1 MDLLQ
6 THFPLEVYLGLN
18 RRPTSLH
25 CCPLHSSLR
34 RVGEQILDQMA
45 SIVGQFGRGEIES
58 ILIKSADNLESS
70 GVVAMAA
77 PLIVKSRC
85 LLRRYVNDL
94 RILDTIGI
102 QLHSPN
108 SRAYAAA
115 SLSSLGSFLK
125 MDDLLSPPTALNDLF
140 SHEPCQVAD
149 AEEDVFFQIVSRQTI
164 GGVKSRL
171 QGASFFEAMFR
182 GGFQESHTNI
192 VPLADIQ
199 APILKVIFLFDYYIP
214 YFFQTQF

>member
-1 MDLLQ
+1 MFVDLLQ
-6 THFPLEVYLGLN
+6 THFPLEIYLGLN
-18 RRPTSLH
+18 RITSLH

-45 SIVGQFGRGEIES
+45 SIVAQFGRGEIEN
-58 ILIKSADNLESS
+58 ILIKSGDDMASS
-70 GVVAMAA
+70 GVVAMSA

-94 RILDTIGI
+94 RILDTIGN
-102 QLHSPN
+102 QLHSPD

-125 MDDLLSPPTALNDLF
+125 MDDLLSPRTVLNDLF
-140 SHEPCQVAD
+140 GHEACQVAD
-149 AEEDVFFQIVSRQTI
+149 AKEDVFFQIIPSQTI

-192 VPLADIQ
+192 VPLVDIQ
-199 APILKVIFLFDYYIP
+199 APVLKVILLLNLLSP
-214 YFFQTQF
+214 ML